1 MDRLM
6 QKVGFLG
13 AGNMASAILRG
24 ILHAGMQV
32 SLCVYDLNAEKS
44 HAFEAQGVEAMD
56 SASAVISAS
65 DTVFICV
72 KPQNFEKLFEEIS
85 GVLDENKL
93 YVSIAAGIND
103 RYIKQLAGRER
114 LKIITAMPNTPL
126 LKRTG
131 CTALAQCEGVS
142 DDEFAFIAGIFAGC
156 GMVKKISKDR
166 INETIPVHGSSPA
179 FIYLFADLIAR
190 SAEKHGIDYQTAL
203 AMFCQTLIG
212 SAKMLLES
220 GETPAELIRM
230 VSSPG
235 GTTIS
240 GLDALH
246 ANGFDTAVER
256 AFDACVKRAYELGK

>member
-1 MDRLM
+1 M

-13 AGNMASAILRG
+13 AGNMASAIIRG

-32 SLCVYDLNAEKS
+32 SLCVYDLDAEKS
-44 HAFEAQGVEAMD
+44 HAFDAQGVTAMD
-56 SASAVISAS
+56 SAGAVIAAS
-65 DTVFICV
+65 DVVFFCV
-72 KPQNFEKLFEEIS
+72 KPQNFEKLFAEIS
-85 GVLDENKL
+85 GVLDESKL

-103 RYIKQLAGRER
+103 RTIKRLAGRDG

-126 LKRTG
+126 LRLAG

-142 DDEFAFIAGIFAGC
+142 DDEFAFVEEIFASC
-156 GMVKKISKDR
+156 GLVKKIAKDR

-179 FIYLFADLIAR
+179 FIYLFADLIAQN
-190 SAEKHGIDYQTAL
+190 AGNHGIEYQTAL
-203 AMFCQTLIG
+203 EMFCQTLIG